1 MIKLSTLPALAT
13 LYCASRIT
21 RALDLGGMLRAL
33 PAFAPAAYAQDC
45 DRACMEDLITQYVDA
60 LVSRDHTSLPLA
72 DEVKYT
78 VDGQAATL
86 GEGLWETVT
95 DKQSFRQDYLDT
107 EKQVAASHVA

>member
-13 LYCASRIT
+13 LYCASRYCASRIT
-21 RALDLGGMLRAL
+21 RALVLGGILSAL
-33 PAFAPAAYAQDC
+33 AAFAPAAYAQDC

-107 EKQVAASHVA
+107 